1 MHVAQLDHRI
11 VRKGGSDEVRCRV
24 AAGCAGFN
32 YRPLVCRKPNGLR
45 SVVMVITRLVTLGSF
60 VVTMTLVA
68 AALAAII
75 SR

>member
-1 MHVAQLDHRI
+1 V
-11 VRKGGSDEVRCRV
+11 
-24 AAGCAGFN
+24 
-32 YRPLVCRKPNGLR
+32 
-45 SVVMVITRLVTLGSF
+45 VITRLVTLGSF

>member
-1 MHVAQLDHRI
+1 MV
-11 VRKGGSDEVRCRV
+11 VGS
-24 AAGCAGFN
+24 ASFN
-32 YRPLVCRKPNGLR
+32 NRPLVRREPNGLR
-45 SVVMVITRLVTLGSF
+45 SVVMVMTRLVTLGSF

>member
-1 MHVAQLDHRI
+1 
-11 VRKGGSDEVRCRV
+11 
-24 AAGCAGFN
+24 
-32 YRPLVCRKPNGLR
+32 
-45 SVVMVITRLVTLGSF
+45 MVITRLVTLGSF

>member
-1 MHVAQLDHRI
+1 M
-11 VRKGGSDEVRCRV
+11 VR
-24 AAGCAGFN
+24 
-32 YRPLVCRKPNGLR
+32 
-45 SVVMVITRLVTLGSF
+45 TRLVTLGSF